1 MVAISQFEDLERWR
15 KSKWHIAGAST
26 HEGRA
31 LWGAVRA
38 GYLGAKWNGKGVKPG
53 PGPKRPFGTG
63 AQLIT
68 FSKVGGSGD

>member
-1 MVAISQFEDLERWR
+1 MAYSWSVNARGESPM
-15 KSKWHIAGAST
+15 
-26 HEGRA
+26 
-31 LWGAVRA
+31 GAVRA

-63 AQLIT
+63 AQLNSQSII